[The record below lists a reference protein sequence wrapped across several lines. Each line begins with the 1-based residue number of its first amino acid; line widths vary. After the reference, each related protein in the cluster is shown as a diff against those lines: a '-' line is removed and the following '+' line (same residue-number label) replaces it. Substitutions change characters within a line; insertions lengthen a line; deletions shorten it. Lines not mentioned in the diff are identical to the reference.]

1 MSDETPRWSRK
12 GLDPNVAKNYETVQQ
27 LLERQVPVN
36 SIPSDSGLCQSDV
49 AEATPIFNRPA
60 DGKVL
65 EHKNTYIV
73 FGRDRPSELC
83 SGFGRSGTQYANT
96 LDIVVGRMSGNRGK
110 CGGAPVDNG
119 TYVGNDF
126 IADAA
131 RIYVSQLTE
140 VDTNFGL
147 AVPAGDRPHVGS
159 AIALKA
165 DALRLIGREGIKIV
179 TGGALG
185 VAETNSRGCNFQPS
199 PTIDLIAG
207 NFVEP
212 NGDKGEYGIPGPRV
226 DTLQPILKGRNTKD
240 ALRDL
245 SQILN
250 EIWSAVNWMAIIQ
263 NQLCTTMSACPV
275 GPAPIFGGGGVGP
288 VVSANAAIAT
298 NLLSTWVM
306 NPLSQTRNNK
316 MVWERNYLEPYGH
329 KYICSKNV
337 RST

>member
-1 MSDETPRWSRK
+1 MSDETSRWSRE
-12 GLDPNVAKNYETVQQ
+12 GLDPNVAQNYETVQQ
-27 LLERQVPVN
+27 RLEREAPVN
-36 SIPSDSGLCQSDV
+36 NIPSDSGLCQSDV
-49 AEATPIFNRPA
+49 MEATPIFNKPS

-65 EHKNTYIV
+65 EYKNTYIV

-96 LDIVVGRMSGNRGK
+96 IDIVVGRMSGNRAK
-110 CGGAPVDNG
+110 CGGKPIDNG
-119 TYVGNDF
+119 TYVENDF
-126 IADAA
+126 VADAA

-147 AVPAGDRPHVGS
+147 AIPSGDAPHIGS
-159 AIALKA
+159 AIAMKA

-185 VAETNSRGCNFQPS
+185 VSETNSRGCGFQPAA
-199 PTIDLIAG
+199 TIDLIAG
-207 NFVEP
+207 NFTEP
-212 NGDKGEYGIPGPRV
+212 NTGDGNYVVPGPRV
-226 DTLQPILKGRNTKD
+226 DTLQPILKGKNTKD

-250 EIWSAVNWMAIIQ
+250 ELWSAVNWMAIIQ
-263 NQLCTTMSACPV
+263 NQMCTTMMASPV
-275 GPAPIFGGGGVGP
+275 GPAPIFGGGGVGA
-288 VVSANAAIAT
+288 VVAASAATAT